1 MRVTPDIIREE
12 LIGLEAE
19 VVASRHP
26 GYVGIKGRII
36 DETRNMFVIEH
47 GGRRKMVPKAVCTF
61 HFTFPDGTVV
71 EVEGRLLVGRPED
84 RLKKR
89 LKRLW

>member
-1 MRVTPDIIREE
+1 MKVTPDIIREE
-12 LIGLEAE
+12 FIGLEAE

-26 GYVGIKGRII
+26 GYVGIRGRVI
-36 DETRNMFVIEH
+36 DETRNMFIIEH

>member
-1 MRVTPDIIREE
+1 MRVGPDIIKEE
-12 LIGLEAE
+12 LIGLQAE

-26 GYVGIKGRII
+26 GYVGIKGRVI
-36 DETRNMFVIEH
+36 DETRNMLVIEH
-47 GGRRKMVPKAVCTF
+47 EGRRKMVPKAVCTF

-71 EVEGRLLVGRPED
+71 EIEGRLLIGRPED

-89 LKRLW
+89 LRRLW

>member
-1 MRVTPDIIREE
+1 MKVTPDIIREE
-12 LIGLEAE
+12 FIGLEAE

-26 GYVGIKGRII
+26 GYVGIRGRVI
-36 DETRNMFVIEH
+36 DETRNMFIIEH

-71 EVEGRLLVGRPED
+71 EIEGHLLVGRPED

>member
-1 MRVTPDIIREE
+1 MKVTPDIIKEE

-26 GYVGIKGRII
+26 GYVGIRGRVI

-71 EVEGRLLVGRPED
+71 EIDGRLLVGRPED

-89 LKRLW
+89 IKRLW

>member
-1 MRVTPDIIREE
+1 MRVGPDIIREE
-12 LIGLEAE
+12 LIGLQAE

-26 GYVGIKGRII
+26 GYVGIKGRVI
-36 DETRNMFVIEH
+36 DETRNMLVIEH
-47 GGRRKMVPKAVCTF
+47 EGRRKMVPKAVCTF

-71 EVEGRLLVGRPED
+71 EIEGRLLIGRPED

-89 LKRLW
+89 LRRLW

>member
-1 MRVTPDIIREE
+1 MKVTPDIIREE
-12 LIGLEAE
+12 FIGLEAE

-26 GYVGIKGRII
+26 GYVGIRGRVI
-36 DETRNMFVIEH
+36 DETRNMFIIEH
-47 GGRRKMVPKAVCTF
+47 GGRSKMVPKAVCTF

>member
-1 MRVTPDIIREE
+1 VRVTPDIIREE

>member
-1 MRVTPDIIREE
+1 VKVTPDIIREE
-12 LIGLEAE
+12 FIGLEAV

-26 GYVGIKGRII
+26 GYVGIKGRVI
-36 DETRNMFVIEH
+36 DETRDMFIIEH

>member
-26 GYVGIKGRII
+26 GYVGVRGRVV
-36 DETRNMFVIEH
+36 DETRNMLVIEH

-71 EVEGRLLVGRPED
+71 EVEGHLLVGRPED

>member
-1 MRVTPDIIREE
+1 MKVTPDIIREE
-12 LIGLEAE
+12 FIGLEAE

-26 GYVGIKGRII
+26 GYVGIRGRVI
-36 DETRNMFVIEH
+36 DETRNMFIIEH

-71 EVEGRLLVGRPED
+71 EIEGHLLVGRPED

-89 LKRLW
+89 LRRLW

>member
-26 GYVGIKGRII
+26 GYVGIRGRVI
-36 DETRNMFVIEH
+36 DETRNMFIIEH

>member
-1 MRVTPDIIREE
+1 VKVTPDIIKEE
-12 LIGLEAE
+12 FIGLEAE

-26 GYVGIKGRII
+26 GYVGIRGRVI

-47 GGRRKMVPKAVCTF
+47 EGRRKMVPKAVCTF

-71 EVEGRLLVGRPED
+71 EIEGRLLVGRPED

-89 LKRLW
+89 IKRLW

>member
-1 MRVTPDIIREE
+1 VKVTPDIIREE
-12 LIGLEAE
+12 FIGLEAE

-26 GYVGIKGRII
+26 GYVGIRGRVI
-36 DETRNMFVIEH
+36 DETRNMFIIEH

-71 EVEGRLLVGRPED
+71 EIEGHLLVGRPED

>member
-1 MRVTPDIIREE
+1 MKVTPDIIREE
-12 LIGLEAE
+12 FIGLEAE
-19 VVASRHP
+19 VVASCHP
-26 GYVGIKGRII
+26 GYVGIRGRVI
-36 DETRNMFVIEH
+36 DETRNMFIIEH

-71 EVEGRLLVGRPED
+71 EIEGHLLVGRPED